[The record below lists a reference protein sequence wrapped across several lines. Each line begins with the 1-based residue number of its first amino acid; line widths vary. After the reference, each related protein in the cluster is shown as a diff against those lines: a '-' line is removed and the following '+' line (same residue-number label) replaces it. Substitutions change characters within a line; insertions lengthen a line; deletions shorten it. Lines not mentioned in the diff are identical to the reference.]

1 MAPPHTPAGPP
12 PSWGGYRRAGGPP
25 RAGMPREQAELA
37 AYTLLYYV
45 LGHTVDEQS
54 RMQMDSAGALPIS
67 DSPEPAEGPDPT
79 ARFDFGLQLF
89 TAGIRHRLGAEIR

>member
-1 MAPPHTPAGPP
+1 
-12 PSWGGYRRAGGPP
+12 
-25 RAGMPREQAELA
+25 
-37 AYTLLYYV
+37 V

-54 RMQMDSAGALPIS
+54 RMQMDSAGALA
-67 DSPEPAEGPDPT
+67 AETGALAASEDPT